1 MPGVVFAAVNE
12 EALFDLEVRLLLE
25 ALFQRYH
32 HDFRDYALASVRR
45 RVRQAMQRLECE
57 SVADLQ
63 NLVLHEPDAF
73 AQALPFFTVQV
84 SEMFRDPAY
93 FLALREHVTPVL
105 RTYPSLKIWVAGC
118 SNGEEVW
125 SLAILLAEEGLLERT
140 LIYATDINPQA
151 LRAAESATY
160 EARRVGGFSKNYQA
174 AGGTG
179 SLSDYYSSA
188 YGRAV
193 FDRRLRKHVVFADHS
208 LATDAVFSEVHLV
221 SCRNVLIYFN
231 AGLQDR
237 AIGLFR
243 EALVH
248 RGFLGLGS
256 RESLRSGANADA
268 FEPLVAA
275 QKLFRKKA

>member
-1 MPGVVFAAVNE
+1 MNE